1 MFAQYD
7 DIVNIEDCCEMLNIG
22 RNKAYELLQTGQI
35 KSFKVGGKA
44 YRIPKVCIQEFVLA
58 QVQIEIDQYRK
69 KIE

>member
-22 RNKAYELLQTGQI
+22 RNKAYELLQTCQI

-44 YRIPKVCIQEFVLA
+44 YRIP
-58 QVQIEIDQYRK
+58 
-69 KIE
+69 